1 MEMTALVTEL
11 SAHTGVSA
19 ACQQLEVPRGWY
31 YRRQAEAGR
40 AGTQKPPPQASRPRS
55 AHALSEAEKEQVRA
69 VLNSER
75 FMDQAPREVY
85 ATLLDEGQYLCH
97 WRTMYRV
104 LAEHQE
110 VRERRNLRQHPA
122 YSQPQLRATGPNQVW
137 SWDITRLPG
146 VATRTFY
153 YLYLILDIYSRYIVG
168 WMVVEQESAA
178 LAREFVAITC
188 GKQQIAPEQLTLHS
202 DRGSPMRAQTMAEL
216 LSKLGVAKSHS
227 RPYTPNDNPY
237 SEAQF
242 KTLKEQPD
250 YPGQFASLAEAR
262 QWTRTFVDWYNH
274 DHHHVGLGLM
284 TPAVVHHGQAEQ
296 VRIRRQQV
304 LDAAYARHPE
314 RFKNGPP
321 QAAGAPPEVWIN
333 PPADTAFLDTAG
345 KETQPG
351 AQPGSRVGAAA
362 LEAGEHLA
370 TIEPLLWP
378 VQEEKSSLILIG
390 DLSHNA

>member
-1 MEMTALVTEL
+1 MTTLVSEL
-11 SAHTGVSA
+11 STTIGVSA
-19 ACQQLEVPRGWY
+19 ACRQLEVPRGWY
-31 YRRQAEAGR
+31 YRRQAAQTGNV
-40 AGTQKPPPQASRPRS
+40 QKSPAARPRPTP
-55 AHALSEAEKEQVRA
+55 AHALSQAEKEQLRA

-75 FMDQAPREVY
+75 FMDQPPREVY
-85 ATLLDEGQYLCH
+85 ATLLDEEQYLCH

-110 VRERRNLRQHPA
+110 VRERRRLRQHPT

-137 SWDITRLPG
+137 SWDITRLYG
-146 VATRTFY
+146 LTARVFY

-168 WMVVEQESAA
+168 WTVVEQESAA

-188 GKQQIAPEQLTLHS
+188 HKQQIAPEQLTLHS

-216 LSKLGVAKSHS
+216 LIKLGVAKSHS
-227 RPYTPNDNPY
+227 RPYTPNDNPF

-242 KTLKEQPD
+242 KTLKERPD

-262 QWTRTFVDWYNH
+262 QWTRGFVGWYNNE
-274 DHHHVGLGLM
+274 HHHVALRLM
-284 TPAVVHHGQAEQ
+284 TPAVVHYGQAEQ
-296 VRIRRQQV
+296 VRLRRQQV

-345 KETQPG
+345 KDTQPG
-351 AQPGSRVGAAA
+351 AQPGSRVGIAA

-370 TIEPLLWP
+370 TIGPLLWP
-378 VQEEKSSLILIG
+378 VHEKKSSLILIG

>member
-1 MEMTALVTEL
+1 MTSLVTEL
-11 SAHTGVSA
+11 STYIGISA
-19 ACQQLEVPRGWY
+19 ACRQLEVPRGWY
-31 YRRQAEAGR
+31 YRRQAAQV
-40 AGTQKPPPQASRPRS
+40 ASAQKPPAPGPRPTP
-55 AHALSEAEKEQVRA
+55 AHALSKAEKEQIRA

-110 VRERRNLRQHPA
+110 VRERRRLRQHPA
-122 YSQPQLRATGPNQVW
+122 YSQPQLQASGPNQVW

-146 VATRTFY
+146 LAARVFY

-168 WMVVEQESAA
+168 WTVVEQESAE
-178 LAREFVAITC
+178 LAREFVAMTC
-188 GKQQIAPEQLTLHS
+188 RKQQIAPEHLTLHS
-202 DRGSPMRAQTMAEL
+202 DRGSPMRAHTMVEL
-216 LSKLGVAKSHS
+216 LIKLGVAKSHS

-242 KTLKEQPD
+242 KTLKERPD

-262 QWTRTFVDWYNH
+262 QWTRCFVDWYNNE
-274 DHHHVGLGLM
+274 HHHVGLGLM
-284 TPAVVHHGQAEQ
+284 TPAVVHYGQAEQ
-296 VRIRRQQV
+296 VRARRQQV
-304 LDAAYARHPE
+304 LDAAYAQHPE

-321 QAAGAPPEVWIN
+321 QAIGAPPEVWIN
-333 PPADTAFLDTAG
+333 PPADTAFSDTAG
-345 KETQPG
+345 SETQAG
-351 AQPGSRVGAAA
+351 AQLGSRVGVAA

-370 TIEPLLWP
+370 TIEPLPWP
-378 VQEEKSSLILIG
+378 VLEEKSSLILIG